1 MEMMEMMMETEAA
14 ANGPSASSYHRDEQ
28 LKPRQTHRPCTAAL
42 ITAEESGTVVE
53 MRKSVKR
60 TFLRR

>member
-1 MEMMEMMMETEAA
+1 MEMMEMMMETEAS
-14 ANGPSASSYHRDEQ
+14 PYHRDEQ

-42 ITAEESGTVVE
+42 ITAEESGTAVE